1 MKHGCK
7 MEISLRGM
15 LKAIFSPH
23 NRLVCVEMIYDVMSY
38 MQQLRRAAGKRDF
51 AVSLCVFLQSQEHL
65 FNSETML

>member
-1 MKHGCK
+1 MCKWELTTSNAVKHGCK

-23 NRLVCVEMIYDVMSY
+23 NRLVCVEMIFDVMSY

-51 AVSLCVFLQSQEHL
+51 AVRDIGI
-65 FNSETML
+65 